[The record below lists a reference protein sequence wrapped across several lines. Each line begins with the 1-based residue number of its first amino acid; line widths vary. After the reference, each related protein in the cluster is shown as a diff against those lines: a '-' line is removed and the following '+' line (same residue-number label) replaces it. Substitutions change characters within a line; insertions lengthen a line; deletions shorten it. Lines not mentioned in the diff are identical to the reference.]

1 MFLLDLD
8 PNIVKPG
15 WTPLVITV
23 VLGVVLVLL
32 YLSMKRQ
39 VRRISVPYR
48 GEGATPSGDA
58 PAEGAPTEKTSTE
71 KVTTEPGSTSTTG
84 PG

>member
-23 VLGVVLVLL
+23 VLGVALVLL
-32 YLSMKRQ
+32 YLSMRRQ
-39 VRRISVPYR
+39 VRRISVPR
-48 GEGATPSGDA
+48 QGEETTA
-58 PAEGAPTEKTSTE
+58 
-71 KVTTEPGSTSTTG
+71 TEPEATTTPTNAG
-84 PG
+84 